1 MYGVSICVSS
11 DVYQLQKDAFYFR
24 ELDVI
29 EVKGR
34 QRPVQIYQLIGEKK
48 HSLSEKHLEY
58 LERYKEA
65 LGAYKQENFQKAQE
79 LFFQNIGDD
88 ASSIM

>member
-48 HSLSEKHLEY
+48 AFSLRKTP
-58 LERYKEA
+58 
-65 LGAYKQENFQKAQE
+65 
-79 LFFQNIGDD
+79 
-88 ASSIM
+88 